1 MHEAITI
8 GEFVG
13 LLWEGLTQGHPR
25 SAMLWAK
32 QGQVGGETIADKPA
46 PGLDAPT
53 RAAGDLELLEMARL
67 HGWAEPQ
74 DVRLAGEVLRRN
86 DAARL
91 IHEFLKCELGEADEE
106 NWNAAKSLADLY
118 DCHACVHHV
127 AQAFCKGIMTAK
139 GQAFG
144 IREGQ
149 VVGMPKGQAFGM
161 REPVTYEEAREVA
174 ERVFHKELRHVPGT
188 PQAGQQDSS
197 NLDGREL
204 QAENVSAGSAEN
216 ATQNAEALPRRLT
229 EREAA
234 EFLAEH
240 PDTLLVDVR
249 TRGEFDA
256 GHPDGAVNIPL
267 LKLLEA
273 PRNFLDKCDVAQSL
287 LDKGNVP
294 ILLTCDAGYRAEIAA
309 TKLCEAGLKNVSY
322 IGRKQ

>member
-13 LLWEGLTQGHPR
+13 LLWEGLNLSQ
-25 SAMLWAK
+25 S
-32 QGQVGGETIADKPA
+32 
-46 PGLDAPT
+46 
-53 RAAGDLELLEMARL
+53 LEMARV

-149 VVGMPKGQAFGM
+149 VVGMSKGQAFGM
-161 REPVTYEEAREVA
+161 REPVTYEEARETA

-273 PRNFLDKCDVAQSL
+273 PQSL

-309 TKLCEAGLKNVSY
+309 TKLFEMGHRYVSY
-322 IGRKQ
+322 YGFDA

>member
-13 LLWEGLTQGHPR
+13 LLWEGLNLPQ
-25 SAMLWAK
+25 S
-32 QGQVGGETIADKPA
+32 
-46 PGLDAPT
+46 
-53 RAAGDLELLEMARL
+53 LEMARV

-118 DCHACVHHV
+118 DCHACVRHV

-149 VVGMPKGQAFGM
+149 VVGMSKGQAFGM

-174 ERVFHKELRHVPGT
+174 ERVFHKNLRLV
-188 PQAGQQDSS
+188 QCDRKDAA
-197 NLDGREL
+197 L
-204 QAENVSAGSAEN
+204 
-216 ATQNAEALPRRLT
+216 NAESLLRKLT
-229 EREAA
+229 CEEARQ
-234 EFLAEH
+234 FLRDH
-240 PDTLLVDVR
+240 PDAILVDVR

-256 GHPDGAVNIPL
+256 SHPDGAVNIPL

-273 PRNFLDKCDVAQSL
+273 PQSL

-309 TKLCEAGLKNVSY
+309 TKLFEMGHRYVSY
-322 IGRKQ
+322 YGFDA

>member
-13 LLWEGLTQGHPR
+13 LLWEGLNLPQ
-25 SAMLWAK
+25 S
-32 QGQVGGETIADKPA
+32 
-46 PGLDAPT
+46 
-53 RAAGDLELLEMARL
+53 LEMARV

-149 VVGMPKGQAFGM
+149 AFGM

-188 PQAGQQDSS
+188 PQAGRQDSS

-234 EFLAEH
+234 EFLTEH
-240 PDTLLVDVR
+240 PDTLFVDVR

-256 GHPDGAVNIPL
+256 SHPNGAVNIPL

-273 PRNFLDKCDVAQSL
+273 PQSL

-309 TKLCEAGLKNVSY
+309 TKLFEMGHRYVSY
-322 IGRKQ
+322 YGFDA

>member
-13 LLWEGLTQGHPR
+13 LLWEGLNLPQ
-25 SAMLWAK
+25 S
-32 QGQVGGETIADKPA
+32 
-46 PGLDAPT
+46 
-53 RAAGDLELLEMARL
+53 LEMARV

-106 NWNAAKSLADLY
+106 NWDAAKSLADLY

-127 AQAFCKGIMTAK
+127 AQAFCKGIMTVK

-144 IREGQ
+144 IQEGQ
-149 VVGMPKGQAFGM
+149 VVGMSKGQAFGM

-197 NLDGREL
+197 DLDGREL

-240 PDTLLVDVR
+240 PDTLFVDVR

-256 GHPDGAVNIPL
+256 SHPDGAVNIPL

-273 PRNFLDKCDVAQSL
+273 PQSL

-309 TKLCEAGLKNVSY
+309 TKLFEMGHRYVSY
-322 IGRKQ
+322 YGFDA

>member
-13 LLWEGLTQGHPR
+13 LLWEGLNLPQ
-25 SAMLWAK
+25 S
-32 QGQVGGETIADKPA
+32 
-46 PGLDAPT
+46 
-53 RAAGDLELLEMARL
+53 LEMARV

-74 DVRLAGEVLRRN
+74 DVRLAGEVLCRN

-149 VVGMPKGQAFGM
+149 AFGMSKGQAFGM

-197 NLDGREL
+197 NLDDREL

-240 PDTLLVDVR
+240 PDTLFVDVR

-273 PRNFLDKCDVAQSL
+273 PQSL

-309 TKLCEAGLKNVSY
+309 TKLFEMGHRYVSY
-322 IGRKQ
+322 YGFDA